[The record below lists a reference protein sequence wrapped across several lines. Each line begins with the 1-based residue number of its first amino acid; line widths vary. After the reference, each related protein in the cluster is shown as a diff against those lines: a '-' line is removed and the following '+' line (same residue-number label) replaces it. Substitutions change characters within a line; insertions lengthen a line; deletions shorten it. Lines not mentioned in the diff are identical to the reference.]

1 MHGAGVLPTGAS
13 LATIEMKVFLALLAR
28 GYKYA
33 ADDDTE
39 WRMALGRYPVNGL
52 PLVVTR
58 L

>member
-1 MHGAGVLPTGAS
+1 ML
-13 LATIEMKVFLALLAR
+13 EMKTVLALLAR

-33 ADDDTE
+33 ADDNTQ
-39 WRMALGRYPVNGL
+39 WKMALGRYPANGL